1 MRPSRITLFRRQHGR
16 RILVALALVVSLG
29 LLSYSITRLLGAQRE
44 ATLVNGNIQRLTRE
58 IEQMDRE
65 LNSTNAPQTFEALR
79 QEEQSLMLT
88 SAGLA
93 DWTEQLRQQGVPLVL
108 DVNAQAGAPFAGA
121 LAERGLKIV
130 PVTVDLNPPKGI
142 LAVKP
147 PYQRLLQF
155 LHNLTQQ
162 TARVDLVELNVS
174 AESGGIERASA
185 VLNVWVGEAAP
196 TVAAVKPA
204 PTEGAKP

>member
-16 RILVALALVVSLG
+16 RILVALALIVSLG

-79 QEEQSLMLT
+79 QEEQSLLVT

-93 DWTEQLRQQGVPLVL
+93 DWTEQLR
-108 DVNAQAGAPFAGA
+108 
-121 LAERGLKIV
+121 
-130 PVTVDLNPPKGI
+130 
-142 LAVKP
+142 
-147 PYQRLLQF
+147 
-155 LHNLTQQ
+155 
-162 TARVDLVELNVS
+162 
-174 AESGGIERASA
+174 
-185 VLNVWVGEAAP
+185 
-196 TVAAVKPA
+196 
-204 PTEGAKP
+204 